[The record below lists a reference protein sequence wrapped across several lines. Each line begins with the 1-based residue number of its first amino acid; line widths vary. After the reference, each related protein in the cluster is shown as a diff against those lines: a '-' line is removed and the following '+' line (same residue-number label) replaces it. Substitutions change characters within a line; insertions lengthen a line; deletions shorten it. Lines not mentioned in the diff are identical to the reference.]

1 MGVRR
6 VKRFKNKVVIILLLV
21 TVCLIG
27 DYYSNSHKN
36 FKDKSIYLANNSN
49 KSTMNIK
56 KEKKHTYSMKISNND
71 IEYMNAFD
79 EMKVVLQNK
88 FNIEQRDINVLW
100 NDSTV
105 YKIHNGDVNSAFA
118 SEFLVVFKTDKN
130 FKYGMCLF
138 GTDSIYK
145 DVKLLDYDS
154 KSIILNVV

>member
-1 MGVRR
+1 MKKFR
-6 VKRFKNKVVIILLLV
+6 NKVIIILLLI
-21 TVCLIG
+21 TVCLTG
-27 DYYSNSHKN
+27 DYYPNYHQN
-36 FKDKSIYLANNSN
+36 FQNKSICLANNIN
-49 KSTMNIK
+49 
-56 KEKKHTYSMKISNND
+56 KEKNHTYSIKISND
-71 IEYMNAFD
+71 DLEYMNAFN

-105 YKIHNGDVNSAFA
+105 YKIHNGDVNSAFD